1 MDASQVIKLKLA
13 RMGSYTHPYKTVDS
27 STYTDQLKLKTRHYL
42 PKTPDCTGI
51 LYDPV
56 SISPCEVC
64 GQGATTSVSTNTTRR
79 LGSVLNGQ
87 MGSGTR
93 VYSTEAVLL
102 QKASRAMCAQP
113 TEPSAVIVPPQYC
126 ESNSEEQPIVNPY
139 QPPYDVQYFM
149 KHPSC
154 TVCYKGFENSDMER
168 CQCKAVAA
176 SLV

>member
-27 STYTDQLKLKTRHYL
+27 STYTEQKKLQTKHYL
-42 PKTPDCTGI
+42 AKTPDCSGE

-56 SISPCEVC
+56 PLAPCTTC
-64 GQGATTSVSTNTTRR
+64 GQGATTTISTDSTRC
-79 LGSVLNGQ
+79 LGSVRNGQ

-93 VYSTEAVLL
+93 TYSSEAVAT
-102 QKASRAMCAQP
+102 QRASRAMCAQP
-113 TEPSAVIVPPQYC
+113 STPSAVIVPSCYC

-139 QPPYDVQYFM
+139 QPPYDVEYFM

-154 TVCYKGFENSDMER
+154 MVCYKGFENNDAER
-168 CQCKAVAA
+168 CLCKAVAA